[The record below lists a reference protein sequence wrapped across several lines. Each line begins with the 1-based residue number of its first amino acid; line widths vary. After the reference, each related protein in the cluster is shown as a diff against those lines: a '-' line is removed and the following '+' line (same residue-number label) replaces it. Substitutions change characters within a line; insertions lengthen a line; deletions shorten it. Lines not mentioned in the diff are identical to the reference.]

1 MAEYIRNGTS
11 EAIALW
17 NPIDL
22 GYVSS
27 YMAHAML
34 TGAIKGEAGEIVN
47 VGRMGEREI
56 VADGSGG
63 LEVLLGA
70 PFVFDINNIDEWA
83 DVY

>member
-17 NPIDL
+17 NPIDP

-34 TGAIKGEAGEIVN
+34 TGAIKGRSREIVN
-47 VGRMGEREI
+47 VAAWAKERSLL
-56 VADGSGG
+56 GSGG